1 MKLSVIVPVY
11 NVENYIEAC
20 VQSLLS
26 QSYEDFE
33 IIIVDDGS
41 RDSSIE
47 RARKMVVNRSDVKIL
62 SKKNGGLSD
71 ARNFGIEHSTGEYL
85 AFIDSDD
92 TIHPDMFKS
101 MMSKLISEQADVC
114 SCDMEYVYSDGRRVR
129 SSGSIVSEG
138 NHFSIIL
145 TNNSACNKL
154 FKRSLFDQIRF
165 PIGKWYEDL
174 ATIPI
179 LLKRASKA
187 VHVDQVFYY
196 YFQREGSIAHG
207 RNDKMFDI
215 YWAIQN
221 IEVGL
226 DCAKNPDWIEVKQ
239 RLLIEHGLF
248 LTNLRIKKM
257 DLWNDRRIY
266 FRKNVQFLKSYYSNW
281 YRDGSL
287 SSYSHK
293 ARIIFKLLELHC
305 FGLVAFI
312 YKG

>member
-20 VQSLLS
+20 IKSLLS
-26 QSYEDFE
+26 QSYDDFE

-41 RDSSIE
+41 NDSSIE
-47 RARKMVVNRSDVKIL
+47 RARKMLVNKSYVKVL
-62 SKKNGGLSD
+62 SKENGGLSD
-71 ARNFGIEHSTGEYL
+71 ARNFGIEHSIGEYL

-92 TIHPDMFKS
+92 TIHPDMFKI
-101 MMSKLISEQADVC
+101 MMNKLLNEQADVC
-114 SCDMEYVYSDGRRVR
+114 TCDMEYVYSDGRKVR
-129 SSGSIVSEG
+129 SSGSLVSEE
-138 NHFSIIL
+138 NPFSIIL
-145 TNNSACNKL
+145 TNNSACNKV
-154 FKRSLFDQIRF
+154 FKRSLFEQMHF

-179 LLKRASKA
+179 LLKRASK
-187 VHVDQVFYY
+187 VVYVDQVFYY

-221 IEVGL
+221 IEDGL
-226 DCAKNPDWIEVKQ
+226 KCAKDSDWVEVKL
-239 RLLIEHGLF
+239 RLIIEHGLF

-257 DLWNDRRIY
+257 YSWNDRRVFY
-266 FRKNVQFLKSYYSNW
+266 KKNIQILKSYHSNW
-281 YRDGSL
+281 HRDENL
-287 SSYSHK
+287 SRYSYK
-293 ARIIFKLLELHC
+293 ARIIFKLLELNF
-305 FGLVAFI
+305 FGFVAFI

>member
-20 VQSLLS
+20 IQSLLS
-26 QSYEDFE
+26 QSYDDFE

-41 RDSSIE
+41 KDSSIE
-47 RARKMVVNRSDVKIL
+47 LARNMVVNKSNVQIL

-101 MMSKLISEQADVC
+101 MMNKLISEQADVC
-114 SCDMEYVYSDGRRVR
+114 SCDMEYVYSDGRRIQ
-129 SSGSIVSEG
+129 SSGSIVSEE
-138 NHFSIIL
+138 NPFSILL

-187 VHVDQVFYY
+187 VHVEQVYYY

-226 DCAKNPDWIEVKQ
+226 DCANNPDWIEVKQ

-257 DLWNDRRIY
+257 DLWNDRRIF

-287 SSYSHK
+287 GSYSHK